1 MKYLPPLM
9 LAVLA
14 SLGTATFADEVPT
27 LTSEEISYTKNS
39 LFDAQS
45 VLEAV
50 ETLFAS
56 DSSLLSVAAKA
67 TLKPFVNR
75 LKYSPSTMFTVA
87 GYSDA
92 RGSKNRNLVLSLA
105 RAKVVRDFLIDHGI
119 RPENIRLVA
128 HGESRAAVNIQHSDR
143 LVEDRRVV
151 VTAIGDQS
159 TTTLAASA
167 YNTPRYGT
175 QGEMP

>member
-1 MKYLPPLM
+1 MKYLLPLM
-9 LAVLA
+9 LAVLS
-14 SLGTATFADEVPT
+14 SLGTATFADEVPK
-27 LTSEEISYTKNS
+27 LTPEDISYPKHR
-39 LFDAQS
+39 LFDDQS
-45 VLEAV
+45 ELGEV

-56 DSSLLSVAAKA
+56 NSSALSIAAIA

-75 LKYSPSTMFTVA
+75 VKTSPSTRLTVA
-87 GYSDA
+87 GHSDA